1 LRLLIFILFC
11 CFSIQLS
18 AQWSSVRVTTINQ
31 KKDTIKLDTLT
42 IVPGSLIITT
52 SNQFINQRQYSI
64 NEEKNYL
71 VFNDSL
77 KQDTA
82 LFKISYKVFPF
93 NIRKE
98 FKNKDVSLI
107 NRDQTQSKNPYII
120 SYDKPTSS
128 NTAFLNDG
136 LSKNGSI
143 SRGISFGNNQDVVVN
158 SSMNLQVSG
167 KLNENINIVLA
178 ATDNNIPIQP
188 DGNTQQ
194 LQEFDKVFIQ
204 LNDKQSKLTVGDFQ
218 LNRPTSYFMN
228 FYKRAQGLML
238 ENVTDINPLQANKGK
253 LTSKISGAVSRG
265 KFARNTFNGIENN
278 QGPYRLKGAD
288 NELFIIVLSGT
299 EKIYIDGKLLQR
311 GQENDYIIDYNTSE
325 LTFTAKQLITK
336 DKRIVAEFQYS
347 ERNYNRSLYY
357 AGEEFENKNMQFGFH
372 LFGEQ
377 DNKNKPFQQELSD
390 AQKNLLSNI
399 GDTLQLAISDGA
411 IKSDFNTT
419 EVFYKKQDTITTNG
433 TYTIYVYSTNPDT
446 AYRVRFSY
454 VGEGNGNYKQIQST
468 ANGKVYEWIE
478 PLNSIKQGSYEAVV
492 LLVTPKKKQMAIVN
506 GKYRFEKNANLSW
519 EGAFTNNDLNTFSDF
534 NNNDDKGYGLKLNFD
549 KQFLINKSDS
559 STKKIITSTA
569 SYELVDKNFSMIER
583 FRAIEF
589 NRDWNRTNDSIK
601 NIQHIATAQIGVDLH
616 SKLKSNYSLSA
627 FSEQNFYQGI
637 KHQLATSL
645 NYKKFNLLF
654 TPSLLNTSNFKTN
667 LSTIFYR
674 HKSNIRK
681 VMGKI
686 ALGYIDELEMNQF
699 KFNNDSL
706 LTNSYAFWE
715 REGNISKADTSGNT
729 FKIFYRERT
738 DKKISSNLFKAVA
751 YAQNIGFNTD
761 INSIKNHQIRLNVTY
776 RQLQILDTLL
786 INNKPDN
793 TLLGRIEYTPR
804 LWNGFVQGSVFYELG
819 FGLEQRREYA
829 YVQVATGQGQYFWN
843 DYNGNGIK
851 ELNEFEIAL
860 YADQAS
866 YIKIY
871 TPSNNYIKTEH
882 HQFSGSLNLRPS
894 VFKKTNSGKL
904 MKFIARWATQ
914 TVYRTDTKFMDMDN
928 NSFFNPIT
936 AQINDTVLI
945 SSNALFRQS
954 VFFNQS
960 SAVGGFDYTYQDNQ
974 SKQVVTNGP
983 ESRLNK
989 QHELRTRINFTKSI
1003 GFFTSSTVGTK
1014 QSFAQFFTNRNYSI
1028 RLFEFEPKIS
1038 YQPNTAFRASAG
1050 YKRIEKTN
1058 AAEFG
1063 NQQSFTNDFLMELK
1077 MNQLSKGSFTMRMD
1091 YLIINYSGE
1100 INSPIA
1106 FEMLNSLKPG
1116 ENLTWNA
1123 NYQQNLNSYLQI
1135 SFNYEGRKSP
1145 GTKIIHIGGAQVR
1158 AFF

>member
-1 LRLLIFILFC
+1 MFLIFRG
-11 CFSIQLS
+11 QN
-18 AQWSSVRVTTINQ
+18 SSLKTIYIKQ
-31 KKDTIKLDTLT
+31 KKDTIKLDSLT
-42 IVPGSLIITT
+42 IVPGSLIIT
-52 SNQFINQRQYSI
+52 SSYKFINQSQYFFS
-64 NEEKNYL
+64 EEKNYI
-71 VFNDSL
+71 VFNDSI
-77 KQDTA
+77 KNDTA
-82 LFKISYKVFPF
+82 LLKISYKVFPF

-107 NRDQTQSKNPYII
+107 NNDQTQAKNPYII
-120 SYDKPTSS
+120 SYDKPSSFSTS
-128 NTAFLNDG
+128 FLNDG

-188 DGNTQQ
+188 EGNTQQ

-204 LNDKQSKLTVGDFQ
+204 LNDKKSKLTMGDFQ

-238 ENVTDINPLQANKGK
+238 ENVTDINPMQANKGK
-253 LTSKISGAVSRG
+253 LTSKVSGAISRG
-265 KFARNTFNGIENN
+265 KFARNSFNGIENN

-357 AGEEFENKNMQFGFH
+357 VGEEFENKNLQLGFH

-390 AQKNLLSNI
+390 AQKNLLTNI
-399 GDTLQLAISDGA
+399 GDTLELAISDGA
-411 IKSDFNTT
+411 VKSDFNTT
-419 EVFYKKQDTITTNG
+419 EVFYKKQDTTTTNG
-433 TYTIYVYSTNPDT
+433 TYKIYVYSTSPDT

-454 VGEGNGNYKQIQST
+454 VGEGNGNYKQIQSI
-468 ANGKVYEWIE
+468 ANGKVYQWIE
-478 PLNSIKQGSYEAVV
+478 PINGIRQGNYEAVV

-506 GKYRFEKNANLSW
+506 GKYQFEKNANISW

-534 NNNDDKGYGLKLNFD
+534 NSNDDIGYGFKLNFD
-549 KQFLINKSDS
+549 KKFLIDKTDS
-559 STKKIITSTA
+559 ISKKIITSGA

-601 NIQHIATAQIGVDLH
+601 NIQHIASAQFGIDFN
-616 SKLKSNYSLSA
+616 SKVKSNYSLSA
-627 FSEQNFYQGI
+627 FTEQNFYQGI
-637 KHQLATSL
+637 KHQLATSF

-654 TPSLLNTSNFKTN
+654 TPSLLSTNNFKNN
-667 LSTIFYR
+667 LNTIFYR

-681 VMGKI
+681 VLGKI
-686 ALGYIDELEMNQF
+686 ALGYIDEMEMNQF
-699 KFNNDSL
+699 KFKNDSL
-706 LTNSYAFWE
+706 LTNSYLFWE
-715 REGNISKADTSGNT
+715 REGNVSKADTSGNN
-729 FKIFYRERT
+729 FKFFYRERT
-738 DKKISSNLFKAVA
+738 DKKISSNAFKAVA
-751 YAQNIGFNTD
+751 YAQNIGFNSE

-786 INNKPDN
+786 INIKPDN
-793 TLLGRIEYTPR
+793 TLLGRIEYSPR
-804 LWNGFVQGSVFYELG
+804 LWKGFVQGSVYYELG
-819 FGLEQRREYA
+819 FGLEQRREYSFI
-829 YVQVATGQGQYFWN
+829 QVATGQGQYYWN

-866 YIKIY
+866 YIKIF

-882 HQFSGSLNLRPS
+882 HQFSGNLNLRPS
-894 VFKKTNSGKL
+894 VFKKTDSGKL
-904 MKFIARWATQ
+904 IKFISRWATQ
-914 TVYRTDTKFMDMDN
+914 TIYRTDTKFMDMDN
-928 NSFFNPIT
+928 NTFFNPIT
-936 AQINDTVLI
+936 TQINDTVLI
-945 SSNALFRQS
+945 SSNTIFRQS
-954 VFFNQS
+954 LFFNQS
-960 SAVGGFDYTYQDNQ
+960 SPVGGFDYTYQDNQ

-1003 GFFTSSTVGTK
+1003 GFFTSTTLGTK

-1028 RLFEFEPKIS
+1028 QLLEFEPKLA
-1038 YQPNTAFRASAG
+1038 YQPNTTFRASAG
-1050 YKRIEKTN
+1050 YKRIEKIN
-1058 AAEFG
+1058 ASEFG

-1077 MNQLSKGSFTMRMD
+1077 MNQLSKGSFNARID
-1091 YLIINYSGE
+1091 YLIINYNGE

-1123 NYQQNLNSYLQI
+1123 SYQQNLNSYLQI